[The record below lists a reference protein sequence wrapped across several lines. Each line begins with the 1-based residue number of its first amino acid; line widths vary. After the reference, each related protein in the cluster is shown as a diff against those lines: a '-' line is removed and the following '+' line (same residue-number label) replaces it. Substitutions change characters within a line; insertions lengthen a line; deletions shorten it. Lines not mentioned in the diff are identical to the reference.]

1 MDSNVSSIATWYGLA
16 LLIFGAICLW
26 IGCEADRA
34 RREVH
39 ARNESAD

>member
-1 MDSNVSSIATWYGLA
+1 LSSIATWYGFA
-16 LLIFGAICLW
+16 LLIFGGLCLW
-26 IGCEADRA
+26 IAREADKA

>member
-1 MDSNVSSIATWYGLA
+1 MSSIATWYGFA

-26 IGCEADRA
+26 IGHEADKA

>member
-1 MDSNVSSIATWYGLA
+1 MDLNLSSIASWYGLA
-16 LLIFGAICLW
+16 LLIFGAVSLW
-26 IGCEADRA
+26 IGREADKA